1 MITLSDNTWTECNVH
16 DKGSVQK
23 VFDFIAAVRDQRI
36 KDMLALVDPEIICV
50 PLVRPGL
57 SVYEGHDG
65 MACFVSDMH
74 AAFGRYQFEI
84 DKITERDGAKLAVQ
98 TRILPES
105 GRKPMPPTSILII
118 FTLCDGLITFVEGEP
133 ATGTL

>member
-1 MITLSDNTWTECNVH
+1 MC

-23 VFDFIAAVRDQRI
+23 VLDFIAAVRDQRI

-65 MACFVSDMH
+65 MARFVSDMH
-74 AAFGRYQFEI
+74 TAFGRYKFQI
-84 DKITERDGAKLAVQ
+84 DKITEREGEKLAVQ
-98 TRILPES
+98 VRIQPES
-105 GRKPMPPTSILII
+105 GRKPIAPTSILIV
-118 FTLCDGLITFVEGEP
+118 FTIHDGLITLAEGEP
-133 ATGTL
+133 VTGSNDA